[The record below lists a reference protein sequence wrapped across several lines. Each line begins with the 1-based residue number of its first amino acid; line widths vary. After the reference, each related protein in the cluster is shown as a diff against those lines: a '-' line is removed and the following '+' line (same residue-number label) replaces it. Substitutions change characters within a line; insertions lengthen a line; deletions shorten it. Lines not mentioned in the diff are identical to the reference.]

1 MLRDGCAALRKVYKI
16 GFMMIKDTSAQD
28 VQVKAAIN
36 YKKYIIASVIS
47 LLIGFVCIQTLM
59 AGNGADTSISR
70 AKLQIA
76 VVQVKTLIRDIA
88 ASGKIVAA
96 NAPQMYSPERGF
108 IDLKVKAGDTVKEG
122 DTLALLQ
129 SPELTN
135 ELKQQE
141 SVLKRLE
148 GEQQRQHLQAR
159 RQTLALNKTL
169 DMAEVELNAAKRENR
184 RAQLSIQKH
193 LISQIDLEKAVDDL
207 SRAKLTYKHAQ
218 QEVSLAKDT
227 LAFESQAA
235 KSDVTRQQL
244 IVDDLNRKVSNLSI
258 KATVTGIVGN
268 LLVQQKAA
276 VTQSQ
281 ALMTLVD
288 LSNFEAELQV
298 PESYANELGL
308 GMEVELKLGSET
320 VMGVLSAIS
329 PEVNNREV
337 TARVR
342 FDGVSN
348 NIRQNQRLTARIL
361 LDNRQDIM
369 QIKRGAFM
377 QQGGIVAYK
386 VEGNIAKRI
395 PITTGATSIN
405 AVELLSGVKE
415 NDEIIISSY
424 SDFKQ
429 ADTILLN

>member
-1 MLRDGCAALRKVYKI
+1 
-16 GFMMIKDTSAQD
+16 MIKDTSAQD
-28 VQVKAAIN
+28 VQVKAPIS
-36 YKKYIIASVIS
+36 YKKYAIITAIVFIVVSAIAYIFLTS
-47 LLIGFVCIQTLM
+47 HS
-59 AGNGADTSISR
+59 AKSSISR
-70 AKLQIA
+70 SKVQIA
-76 VVQVKTLIRDIA
+76 KVHVKALIRDIA

-96 NAPQMYSPERGF
+96 NAPKIYSPERGF
-108 IDLKVKAGDTVKEG
+108 IDLKVKAGDTVKQG
-122 DTLALLQ
+122 NTLALLQ

-159 RQTLALNKTL
+159 RQTLTLNKTL
-169 DMAEVELNAAKRENR
+169 DMAQVELNAAERENR

-207 SRAKLTYKHAQ
+207 SRAKLSYKHAQ
-218 QEVSLAKDT
+218 QEVLLAKDT
-227 LAFESQAA
+227 LAFELQAA

-244 IVDDLNRKVSNLSI
+244 IVDDLIRKVSNLSI

-281 ALMTLVD
+281 PLMTLVD
-288 LSNFEAELQV
+288 SSNFEAELQV

-308 GMEVELKLGSET
+308 GMEVELKLGNET
-320 VMGVLSAIS
+320 VMGNLSAIS

-342 FDGVSN
+342 FKGVTN

-361 LDNRQDIM
+361 LDNREGVM
-369 QIKRGAFM
+369 QVKRGAFM
-377 QQGGIVAYK
+377 QQGGIIAYK
-386 VEGNIAKRI
+386 VDGNIAKRI
-395 PITTGATSIN
+395 SITIGATSIN
-405 AVELLSGVKE
+405 AVELLSGLKE

-429 ADTILLN
+429 ANTILLN

>member
-1 MLRDGCAALRKVYKI
+1 
-16 GFMMIKDTSAQD
+16 MIKDTSAQD
-28 VQVKAAIN
+28 VQVKAPIS
-36 YKKYIIASVIS
+36 YKKYAIITAIVFIVVSTVAYIFITNHS
-47 LLIGFVCIQTLM
+47 
-59 AGNGADTSISR
+59 AKSSISR
-70 AKLQIA
+70 SK
-76 VVQVKTLIRDIA
+76 VQVAKVHVKALIRDIA

-96 NAPQMYSPERGF
+96 NAPKIYSPERGF
-108 IDLKVKAGDTVKEG
+108 IDLKVKAGDTVKQG
-122 DTLALLQ
+122 GTLALLQ

-141 SVLKRLE
+141 SVLKRLQ

-159 RQTLALNKTL
+159 RQTLTLNKTL
-169 DMAEVELNAAKRENR
+169 DMAQVELNAAERENR

-207 SRAKLTYKHAQ
+207 SRSKLTYKHAQ
-218 QEVSLAKDT
+218 QEVLLAKDT
-227 LAFESQAA
+227 LAFELQAA

-244 IVDDLNRKVSNLSI
+244 IVDDLIRKVSNLSI
-258 KATVTGIVGN
+258 KASVTGIVGN

-281 ALMTLVD
+281 PLMTLVD

-308 GMEVELKLGSET
+308 GMEVELKLGNET
-320 VMGVLSAIS
+320 VMGNLSAIS

-342 FDGVSN
+342 FKAVTN

-361 LDNRQDIM
+361 LDNREGVM
-369 QIKRGAFM
+369 QVKRGAFM
-377 QQGGIVAYK
+377 QQGGIFAYK

-395 PITTGATSIN
+395 PITIGATSIN
-405 AVELLSGVKE
+405 AVELLSGLKE

>member
-1 MLRDGCAALRKVYKI
+1 
-16 GFMMIKDTSAQD
+16 MIKDTSAQD
-28 VQVKAAIN
+28 VQVKAPIS
-36 YKKYIIASVIS
+36 YKKYAIITAIVFIVVSTIAYIFLTS
-47 LLIGFVCIQTLM
+47 HS
-59 AGNGADTSISR
+59 AKSSISR
-70 AKLQIA
+70 SKVQIA
-76 VVQVKTLIRDIA
+76 KVHVKALIRDIA

-96 NAPQMYSPERGF
+96 NAPQIYSPERGF
-108 IDLKVKAGDTVKEG
+108 IDLKVKAGDTVKQG

-159 RQTLALNKTL
+159 RQTLTLNKTL
-169 DMAEVELNAAKRENR
+169 DMAQVELNAAERENR

-207 SRAKLTYKHAQ
+207 SRARLTYKHAQ
-218 QEVSLAKDT
+218 QEVLLAKDT
-227 LAFESQAA
+227 LAFELQAA
-235 KSDVTRQQL
+235 KSDVIRQQL
-244 IVDDLNRKVSNLSI
+244 IVDDLIRKVRNLSI

-281 ALMTLVD
+281 PLMTLVD

-308 GMEVELKLGSET
+308 GMEVELKLGNET
-320 VMGVLSAIS
+320 VMGNLSAIS

-342 FDGVSN
+342 FKGVTN

-361 LDNRQDIM
+361 LDNREGVM
-369 QIKRGAFM
+369 QVKRGAFM

-386 VEGNIAKRI
+386 VDGNIAKRI
-395 PITTGATSIN
+395 PITIGATSIN
-405 AVELLSGVKE
+405 AVELLSGLKE

-429 ADTILLN
+429 ANTILLN

>member
-1 MLRDGCAALRKVYKI
+1 
-16 GFMMIKDTSAQD
+16 MIIDTSAQD
-28 VQVKAAIN
+28 VQVKAPIS
-36 YKKYIIASVIS
+36 YKKYAIITAIVFIVVSTVAYIFLTNHS
-47 LLIGFVCIQTLM
+47 
-59 AGNGADTSISR
+59 AKSSISR
-70 AKLQIA
+70 SK
-76 VVQVKTLIRDIA
+76 VQVAKVHVKALIRDIA

-96 NAPQMYSPERGF
+96 NAPKIYSPERGF
-108 IDLKVKAGDTVKEG
+108 IDLKVKAGDTVKQG
-122 DTLALLQ
+122 NTLALLQ

-141 SVLKRLE
+141 SVLKRLQ

-159 RQTLALNKTL
+159 RQTLTLNKTL
-169 DMAEVELNAAKRENR
+169 DMAQVELNAAERENR

-207 SRAKLTYKHAQ
+207 SRAKLSYKHAQ
-218 QEVSLAKDT
+218 QEVLLAKDT
-227 LAFESQAA
+227 LAFELQAA

-244 IVDDLNRKVSNLSI
+244 IVDDLIRKVSNLSI

-281 ALMTLVD
+281 PLMTLVD

-308 GMEVELKLGSET
+308 GMEVELKLGNET
-320 VMGVLSAIS
+320 VMGNLSAIS

-342 FDGVSN
+342 FKGVTN

-361 LDNRQDIM
+361 LDNREGVM
-369 QIKRGAFM
+369 QVKRGAFM
-377 QQGGIVAYK
+377 QQGGIFAYK

-395 PITTGATSIN
+395 PITIGATSIN

>member
-1 MLRDGCAALRKVYKI
+1 
-16 GFMMIKDTSAQD
+16 MIKDTSAQD
-28 VQVKAAIN
+28 VQVKAPMN
-36 YKKYIIASVIS
+36 YKKYAVITAVIFIVASTIAYIFLTSHS
-47 LLIGFVCIQTLM
+47 
-59 AGNGADTSISR
+59 AKSSISR
-70 AKLQIA
+70 SK
-76 VVQVKTLIRDIA
+76 VQVAKVHVKALIRDIA

-96 NAPQMYSPERGF
+96 NAPKIYSPERGF
-108 IDLKVKAGDTVKEG
+108 IDLKVKAGDTVKQG

-141 SVLKRLE
+141 SVLKRLQ

-159 RQTLALNKTL
+159 RQTLTLNKTL
-169 DMAEVELNAAKRENR
+169 DMAQVELNAAERENR

-207 SRAKLTYKHAQ
+207 SRAKLSYKHAQ
-218 QEVSLAKDT
+218 QEVLLAKDT
-227 LAFESQAA
+227 LAFELQAA

-244 IVDDLNRKVSNLSI
+244 IVDDLIRKVSNLSI

-281 ALMTLVD
+281 PLMTLVD

-308 GMEVELKLGSET
+308 GMEVELKLGNET
-320 VMGVLSAIS
+320 VIGNLSAIS

-342 FDGVSN
+342 FKGVTN

-361 LDNRQDIM
+361 LDNREGVM
-369 QIKRGAFM
+369 QVKRGAFM

-395 PITTGATSIN
+395 PITIGATSIN
-405 AVELLSGVKE
+405 AVELLSGLKE

>member
-1 MLRDGCAALRKVYKI
+1 
-16 GFMMIKDTSAQD
+16 MIKDTSAQD
-28 VQVKAAIN
+28 VQVKAPIS
-36 YKKYIIASVIS
+36 YKKYAIITAIVFIVVSAIAYIFLTS
-47 LLIGFVCIQTLM
+47 HS
-59 AGNGADTSISR
+59 AKSSISR
-70 AKLQIA
+70 SIVQIA
-76 VVQVKTLIRDIA
+76 KVHVKALIRDIA

-96 NAPQMYSPERGF
+96 NAPQIYSPERGF
-108 IDLKVKAGDTVKEG
+108 IDLKVKAGDTVKQG

-159 RQTLALNKTL
+159 RQTLTLNKTL
-169 DMAEVELNAAKRENR
+169 DMAQVELNAAERENR

-207 SRAKLTYKHAQ
+207 SRARLTYKHAQ
-218 QEVSLAKDT
+218 QEVLLAKDT
-227 LAFESQAA
+227 LAFELQAA
-235 KSDVTRQQL
+235 KSDVIRQQL
-244 IVDDLNRKVSNLSI
+244 IVDDLIRKVRNLSI

-281 ALMTLVD
+281 PLMTLVD

-308 GMEVELKLGSET
+308 GMEVELKLGNET
-320 VMGVLSAIS
+320 VMGNLSAIS

-342 FDGVSN
+342 FKGVTN

-361 LDNRQDIM
+361 LDNREGVM
-369 QIKRGAFM
+369 QVKRGAFM
-377 QQGGIVAYK
+377 QQGGIIAYK

-395 PITTGATSIN
+395 PITIGATSIN
-405 AVELLSGVKE
+405 AVELLSGLKE

-429 ADTILLN
+429 ANTILLN

>member
-1 MLRDGCAALRKVYKI
+1 
-16 GFMMIKDTSAQD
+16 MIKDTSAQD
-28 VQVKAAIN
+28 VQVKAPIS
-36 YKKYIIASVIS
+36 YKKYAIITAIFFIVVSAIAYIFLTS
-47 LLIGFVCIQTLM
+47 HS
-59 AGNGADTSISR
+59 AKSSISR
-70 AKLQIA
+70 SKVQIA
-76 VVQVKTLIRDIA
+76 KVHVKALIRDIA

-96 NAPQMYSPERGF
+96 NAPKIYSPERGF
-108 IDLKVKAGDTVKEG
+108 IDLKVKAGDTVKQG

-159 RQTLALNKTL
+159 RQTLTLNKTL
-169 DMAEVELNAAKRENR
+169 DMAQVELNAAERENR

-207 SRAKLTYKHAQ
+207 SRAKLSYKHAQ
-218 QEVSLAKDT
+218 QEVLLAKDT
-227 LAFESQAA
+227 LAFELQAA

-244 IVDDLNRKVSNLSI
+244 IVDDLIRKVSNLSI

-281 ALMTLVD
+281 PLMTLVD

-308 GMEVELKLGSET
+308 GMEVELKLGNET
-320 VMGVLSAIS
+320 VMGNLSAIS

-342 FDGVSN
+342 FKGVTNS
-348 NIRQNQRLTARIL
+348 IRQNQRLTARIL
-361 LDNRQDIM
+361 LDNREGVM
-369 QIKRGAFM
+369 QVKRGAFM
-377 QQGGIVAYK
+377 QQGGIIAYK
-386 VEGNIAKRI
+386 VDGNIAKRI
-395 PITTGATSIN
+395 SITIGATSIN
-405 AVELLSGVKE
+405 AVELLSGLKE

-429 ADTILLN
+429 ANTILLN

>member
-1 MLRDGCAALRKVYKI
+1 
-16 GFMMIKDTSAQD
+16 MIKDTSAQD
-28 VQVKAAIN
+28 VQVKAPIS
-36 YKKYIIASVIS
+36 YKKYAIITAIVFIVLSTIAYIFFTS
-47 LLIGFVCIQTLM
+47 HS
-59 AGNGADTSISR
+59 AKSSISR
-70 AKLQIA
+70 SKVQIA
-76 VVQVKTLIRDIA
+76 KVHVKALIRDIA

-96 NAPQMYSPERGF
+96 NAPQIYSPERGF
-108 IDLKVKAGDTVKEG
+108 IDLKVKAGDTVKQG

-159 RQTLALNKTL
+159 RQTLTLNKTL
-169 DMAEVELNAAKRENR
+169 DMAQVELNAAERENR

-207 SRAKLTYKHAQ
+207 SRARLTYKHAQ
-218 QEVSLAKDT
+218 QEVLLAKDT
-227 LAFESQAA
+227 LAFELQAA
-235 KSDVTRQQL
+235 KSDVIRQQL
-244 IVDDLNRKVSNLSI
+244 IVDDLIRKVRNLSI

-281 ALMTLVD
+281 PLMTLVD

-308 GMEVELKLGSET
+308 GMEVELKLGNET
-320 VMGVLSAIS
+320 VMGNLSAIS

-342 FDGVSN
+342 FKGVTN

-361 LDNRQDIM
+361 LDNREGVM
-369 QIKRGAFM
+369 QVKRGAFM
-377 QQGGIVAYK
+377 QQGGIIAYK
-386 VEGNIAKRI
+386 VDGNIAKRI
-395 PITTGATSIN
+395 PITIGATSIN
-405 AVELLSGVKE
+405 AVELLSGLKE

-429 ADTILLN
+429 ANTILLN

>member
-1 MLRDGCAALRKVYKI
+1 
-16 GFMMIKDTSAQD
+16 MIKDTSAQD
-28 VQVKAAIN
+28 VQVKAPIS
-36 YKKYIIASVIS
+36 YKKYAIITAIVFIVVSAIAYIFLTS
-47 LLIGFVCIQTLM
+47 HS
-59 AGNGADTSISR
+59 AKSSISR
-70 AKLQIA
+70 SKVQIA
-76 VVQVKTLIRDIA
+76 KVHVKALIRDIA

-96 NAPQMYSPERGF
+96 NAPKIYSPERGF
-108 IDLKVKAGDTVKEG
+108 IDLKVKAGDTVKQG

-159 RQTLALNKTL
+159 RQTLTLNKTL
-169 DMAEVELNAAKRENR
+169 DMAQVELNAAERENR

-207 SRAKLTYKHAQ
+207 SRAKLSYKHAQ
-218 QEVSLAKDT
+218 QEVLLAKDT
-227 LAFESQAA
+227 LAFELQAA

-244 IVDDLNRKVSNLSI
+244 IVDDLIRKVSNLSI

-281 ALMTLVD
+281 PLMTLVD

-308 GMEVELKLGSET
+308 GMEVELKLGNET
-320 VMGVLSAIS
+320 VMGNLSAIS

-342 FDGVSN
+342 FKGVTN

-361 LDNRQDIM
+361 LDNREGVM
-369 QIKRGAFM
+369 QVKRGAFM
-377 QQGGIVAYK
+377 QQGGIIAYK
-386 VEGNIAKRI
+386 VDGNIAKRI
-395 PITTGATSIN
+395 PITIGATSIN
-405 AVELLSGVKE
+405 AVELLSGLKE

-429 ADTILLN
+429 ANTILLN

>member
-1 MLRDGCAALRKVYKI
+1 
-16 GFMMIKDTSAQD
+16 MIIDTSAQD
-28 VQVKAAIN
+28 VQVKAPIS
-36 YKKYIIASVIS
+36 YKKYAIITAIVFIVVSTVAYIFLTNHS
-47 LLIGFVCIQTLM
+47 
-59 AGNGADTSISR
+59 AKSSISR
-70 AKLQIA
+70 SK
-76 VVQVKTLIRDIA
+76 VQVAKVHVKALIRDIA

-96 NAPQMYSPERGF
+96 NAPKIYSPERGF
-108 IDLKVKAGDTVKEG
+108 IDLKVKAGDTVKQG

-141 SVLKRLE
+141 SVLKRLQ

-159 RQTLALNKTL
+159 RQTLTLNKTL
-169 DMAEVELNAAKRENR
+169 DMAQVELNAAERENR

-207 SRAKLTYKHAQ
+207 SRAKLSYKHAQ
-218 QEVSLAKDT
+218 QEVLLAKDT
-227 LAFESQAA
+227 LAFELQAA

-244 IVDDLNRKVSNLSI
+244 IVDDLIRKVSNLSI

-281 ALMTLVD
+281 PLMTLVD

-308 GMEVELKLGSET
+308 SMEVELKLGNET
-320 VMGVLSAIS
+320 VRGNLSAIS

-342 FDGVSN
+342 FKGVTN

-361 LDNRQDIM
+361 LDNREGVM
-369 QIKRGAFM
+369 QVKRGAFM
-377 QQGGIVAYK
+377 QQGGIFAYK

-395 PITTGATSIN
+395 PITIGATSIN

>member
-1 MLRDGCAALRKVYKI
+1 
-16 GFMMIKDTSAQD
+16 MIKDTSAQD
-28 VQVKAAIN
+28 IQVKAPIS
-36 YKKYIIASVIS
+36 YKKYAIITAIVFIVVSAIAYIFLTS
-47 LLIGFVCIQTLM
+47 HS
-59 AGNGADTSISR
+59 AKSSISR
-70 AKLQIA
+70 SKVQIA
-76 VVQVKTLIRDIA
+76 KVHVKALIRDIA

-96 NAPQMYSPERGF
+96 NAPKIYSPERGF
-108 IDLKVKAGDTVKEG
+108 IDLKVKAGDTVKQG
-122 DTLALLQ
+122 NTLALLQ

-159 RQTLALNKTL
+159 RQTLTLNKTL
-169 DMAEVELNAAKRENR
+169 DMAEVELNAAERENR

-207 SRAKLTYKHAQ
+207 SRAKLSYKHAQ
-218 QEVSLAKDT
+218 QEVLLAKDT
-227 LAFESQAA
+227 LAFELQAA

-244 IVDDLNRKVSNLSI
+244 IVDDLIRKVSNLSI

-281 ALMTLVD
+281 PLMTLVD
-288 LSNFEAELQV
+288 LNNFEAELQV

-308 GMEVELKLGSET
+308 GMEVELKLGNET
-320 VMGVLSAIS
+320 VMGNLSAIS

-342 FDGVSN
+342 FKGVTN

-361 LDNRQDIM
+361 LDNREGVM
-369 QIKRGAFM
+369 QVKRGAFM
-377 QQGGIVAYK
+377 QQGGIIAYK
-386 VEGNIAKRI
+386 VDGNIAKRI
-395 PITTGATSIN
+395 PITIGATSIN
-405 AVELLSGVKE
+405 AVELLSGLKE

-429 ADTILLN
+429 ANTILLN

>member
-1 MLRDGCAALRKVYKI
+1 
-16 GFMMIKDTSAQD
+16 MIKDTSAQD
-28 VQVKAAIN
+28 VQVKAPMN
-36 YKKYIIASVIS
+36 YKKYAVITAVIFIVASTIAYIFLTSHS
-47 LLIGFVCIQTLM
+47 
-59 AGNGADTSISR
+59 AKSSISR
-70 AKLQIA
+70 SK
-76 VVQVKTLIRDIA
+76 VQVAKVHVKALIRDIA

-96 NAPQMYSPERGF
+96 NAPKIYSPERGF
-108 IDLKVKAGDTVKEG
+108 IDLKVKAGDTVKQG

-141 SVLKRLE
+141 SVLKRLQ

-159 RQTLALNKTL
+159 RQTLTLNKTL
-169 DMAEVELNAAKRENR
+169 DMAQVELNAAERENR

-218 QEVSLAKDT
+218 QEVLLAKDT
-227 LAFESQAA
+227 LAFELQAA

-244 IVDDLNRKVSNLSI
+244 IVDDLIRKVSNLSI

-281 ALMTLVD
+281 PLMTLVD

-308 GMEVELKLGSET
+308 GMEVELKLGNET
-320 VMGVLSAIS
+320 VMGNLSAIS

-369 QIKRGAFM
+369 QVKRGAFM

-395 PITTGATSIN
+395 PITIGATSIN

-429 ADTILLN
+429 ANTILLN

>member
-1 MLRDGCAALRKVYKI
+1 
-16 GFMMIKDTSAQD
+16 MIKDTSAQD
-28 VQVKAAIN
+28 VQVKAPIS
-36 YKKYIIASVIS
+36 YKKYAIITAIVFIVVSAIAYIFLTS
-47 LLIGFVCIQTLM
+47 HS
-59 AGNGADTSISR
+59 AKSSISR
-70 AKLQIA
+70 SKVQIA
-76 VVQVKTLIRDIA
+76 KVHVKALIRDIA

-96 NAPQMYSPERGF
+96 NAPKIYSPERGF
-108 IDLKVKAGDTVKEG
+108 IDLKVKAGDTVKQG

-159 RQTLALNKTL
+159 RQTLTLNKTL
-169 DMAEVELNAAKRENR
+169 DMAQVELNAAERENR

-207 SRAKLTYKHAQ
+207 SRAKLSYKHAQ
-218 QEVSLAKDT
+218 QEVLLAKDT
-227 LAFESQAA
+227 LAFELQAA

-244 IVDDLNRKVSNLSI
+244 IVDDLIRKVSNLSI

-281 ALMTLVD
+281 PLMTLVD

-308 GMEVELKLGSET
+308 GMEVELKLGNET
-320 VMGVLSAIS
+320 VMGNLSAIS

-342 FDGVSN
+342 FKGVTN

-361 LDNRQDIM
+361 LDNREGVM
-369 QIKRGAFM
+369 QVKRGAFM
-377 QQGGIVAYK
+377 QQGGIIAYK

-395 PITTGATSIN
+395 PITIGATSIN
-405 AVELLSGVKE
+405 AVELLSGLKE

-429 ADTILLN
+429 ANTILLN

>member
-1 MLRDGCAALRKVYKI
+1 
-16 GFMMIKDTSAQD
+16 MIKDTSAQD
-28 VQVKAAIN
+28 VQVKAPIS
-36 YKKYIIASVIS
+36 YKKYAIITAIVFIVVSAIAYIFLTS
-47 LLIGFVCIQTLM
+47 HS
-59 AGNGADTSISR
+59 AKSSISR
-70 AKLQIA
+70 SKVQIA
-76 VVQVKTLIRDIA
+76 KVHVKALIRDIA

-96 NAPQMYSPERGF
+96 NAPKIYSPERGF
-108 IDLKVKAGDTVKEG
+108 IDLKVKAGDTVKQG

-159 RQTLALNKTL
+159 RQTLTLNKTL
-169 DMAEVELNAAKRENR
+169 DMAQVELNAAERENR

-207 SRAKLTYKHAQ
+207 SRANLSYKHAQ
-218 QEVSLAKDT
+218 QEVLLAKDT
-227 LAFESQAA
+227 LAFELQAA

-244 IVDDLNRKVSNLSI
+244 IVDDLIRKVSNLSI

-281 ALMTLVD
+281 PLMTLVD

-308 GMEVELKLGSET
+308 GMEVELKLGNET
-320 VMGVLSAIS
+320 VMGNLSAIS

-342 FDGVSN
+342 FKGVTN

-361 LDNRQDIM
+361 LDNREGVM
-369 QIKRGAFM
+369 QVKRGAFM
-377 QQGGIVAYK
+377 QQGGIIAYK
-386 VEGNIAKRI
+386 VDGNIAKRI
-395 PITTGATSIN
+395 PIIIGATSIN
-405 AVELLSGVKE
+405 AVELLSGLKE

-429 ADTILLN
+429 ANTILLN

>member
-1 MLRDGCAALRKVYKI
+1 
-16 GFMMIKDTSAQD
+16 MIKDTSAQD
-28 VQVKAAIN
+28 VQVKAPIS
-36 YKKYIIASVIS
+36 YKKYAIITAIVFIVVSTVAYIFLTNHS
-47 LLIGFVCIQTLM
+47 
-59 AGNGADTSISR
+59 AKSSISR
-70 AKLQIA
+70 SK
-76 VVQVKTLIRDIA
+76 VQVAKVHVKALIRDIA

-96 NAPQMYSPERGF
+96 NAPKIYSPERGF
-108 IDLKVKAGDTVKEG
+108 IDLKVKAGDTVKQG
-122 DTLALLQ
+122 NTLALLQ

-141 SVLKRLE
+141 SVLKRLQ

-159 RQTLALNKTL
+159 RQTLTLNKTL
-169 DMAEVELNAAKRENR
+169 DMAQVELYAAERENR

-207 SRAKLTYKHAQ
+207 SRAKLSYKHAQ
-218 QEVSLAKDT
+218 QEVLLAKDT
-227 LAFESQAA
+227 LAFELQAA

-244 IVDDLNRKVSNLSI
+244 IVDDLIRKVSNLSI

-281 ALMTLVD
+281 PLMTLVD

-308 GMEVELKLGSET
+308 GMEVELKLGNET
-320 VMGVLSAIS
+320 VMGNLSAIS

-342 FDGVSN
+342 FKGVTN

-361 LDNRQDIM
+361 LDNREGVM
-369 QIKRGAFM
+369 QVKRGAFM
-377 QQGGIVAYK
+377 QQGGVIAYK
-386 VEGNIAKRI
+386 VDGNIAKRI
-395 PITTGATSIN
+395 PITIGATSIN
-405 AVELLSGVKE
+405 AVELLSGLKE

-429 ADTILLN
+429 ANTILLN

>member
-1 MLRDGCAALRKVYKI
+1 
-16 GFMMIKDTSAQD
+16 MIKDTSAQD
-28 VQVKAAIN
+28 VQVKAPIS
-36 YKKYIIASVIS
+36 YKKYAIITAIVFIVLSTIAYIFLTS
-47 LLIGFVCIQTLM
+47 HS
-59 AGNGADTSISR
+59 AKSSISR
-70 AKLQIA
+70 SKVQIA
-76 VVQVKTLIRDIA
+76 KVHVKALIRDIA

-96 NAPQMYSPERGF
+96 NAPQIYSPERGF
-108 IDLKVKAGDTVKEG
+108 IDLKVKAGDTVKQG

-159 RQTLALNKTL
+159 RQTLTLNKTL
-169 DMAEVELNAAKRENR
+169 DMAQVELNAAERENR

-207 SRAKLTYKHAQ
+207 SRARLTYKHAQ
-218 QEVSLAKDT
+218 QEVLLAKDT
-227 LAFESQAA
+227 LAFELQAA
-235 KSDVTRQQL
+235 KSDVIRQQL
-244 IVDDLNRKVSNLSI
+244 IVDDLIRKVRNLSI

-281 ALMTLVD
+281 PLMTLVD

-308 GMEVELKLGSET
+308 GMEVELKLGNET
-320 VMGVLSAIS
+320 VMGNLSAIS

-342 FDGVSN
+342 FKGVTN

-361 LDNRQDIM
+361 LDNREGVM
-369 QIKRGAFM
+369 QVKRGAFM

-386 VEGNIAKRI
+386 VDGNIAKRI
-395 PITTGATSIN
+395 PITIGATSIN
-405 AVELLSGVKE
+405 AVELLSGLKE

-429 ADTILLN
+429 ANTILLN